1 MTLAWVQRRNI
12 LVPKYRML
20 WKRTLEDANSGG
32 EVVNTAGGL
41 EGGSE
46 DLDGGNEIV
55 SEAVVQVA
63 LFAKKYALVNC
74 WIGADIGAAC

>member
-1 MTLAWVQRRNI
+1 
-12 LVPKYRML
+12 ML

-63 LFAKKYALVNC
+63 LFAKKIRISQLLDWCGYRSRMLSNGC
-74 WIGADIGAAC
+74 G

>member
-1 MTLAWVQRRNI
+1 
-12 LVPKYRML
+12 ML

-32 EVVNTAGGL
+32 EVVHTAGGL

-63 LFAKKYALVNC
+63 LYATN
-74 WIGADIGAAC
+74 IH

>member
-1 MTLAWVQRRNI
+1 
-12 LVPKYRML
+12 ML
-20 WKRTLEDANSGG
+20 WKRTLEDANSGR

-63 LFAKKYALVNC
+63 LFAKTCISQLSNWCGYRSRMLIDGC
-74 WIGADIGAAC
+74 G